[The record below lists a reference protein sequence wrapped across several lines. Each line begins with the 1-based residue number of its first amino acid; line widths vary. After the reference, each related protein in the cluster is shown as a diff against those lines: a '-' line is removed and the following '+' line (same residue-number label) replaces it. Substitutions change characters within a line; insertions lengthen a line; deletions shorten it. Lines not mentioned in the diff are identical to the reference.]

1 MSEPGDSHSCLNCG
15 APLGGQYCEQC
26 GQRATSRFISLWGLL
41 RDAFGD
47 LFELDSRLWRTVVP
61 LLIRPGLLT
70 KEYLQG
76 RRARYMPPFRMYLVL
91 SLVFFIVAFFDPQDK
106 LAVFYEPP
114 TETAEVLSPHGDRE
128 VQLDKAHEEGRRA
141 IQELIDEGVLDPAM
155 LPPEHRE
162 QADTPDED
170 SSPDETSTDEDSAA
184 NNEEDEEHSDIVV
197 TFDDDEFMGSC
208 TLGEFDMGDSPEWL
222 KRRMTPERLKNT
234 CEQIKAAG
242 WAGFRG
248 AILDNIPAGLIILL
262 PFIAL
267 VLKMLYPLSRRY
279 YVEHLLFFVHFHSF
293 FFLILSLQILFARL
307 GAWIGFAA
315 TLFTIVLVAASFYI
329 PVYLFVAM
337 RQVYGQGRFITFLK
351 YIWLLIWYLL
361 GFMFVM
367 MGAVLLAAFSI

>member
-15 APLGGQYCEQC
+15 APLAGQYCGQC
-26 GQRATSRFISLWGLL
+26 GQRATSRFISLWGLIS
-41 RDAFGD
+41 DAFGD
-47 LFELDSRLWRTVVP
+47 MFELDSRLWRTVVP

-106 LAVFYEPP
+106 LAVFYEPAP
-114 TETAEVLSPHGDRE
+114 EATEVLSPPGISQE
-128 VQLDKAHEEGRRA
+128 ELDEAHEERRRA
-141 IQELIDEGVLDPAM
+141 IEELIDEGVLDAEWV
-155 LPPEHRE
+155 PPEFRE
-162 QADTPDED
+162 HVDTPDA
-170 SSPDETSTDEDSAA
+170 TSTDEGAA
-184 NNEEDEEHSDIVV
+184 EDDQEVAEEEDEDNGVVV
-197 TFDDDEFMGSC
+197 TFDDDEFMGTC

-222 KRRMTPERLKNT
+222 KRRMTPQRLKST

-242 WAGFRG
+242 WNGFRD
-248 AILDNIPAGLIILL
+248 AIVDNIPAGLIILL
-262 PFIAL
+262 PFVAL
-267 VLKMLYPLSRRY
+267 ILKMLYPLSRRY

-293 FFLILSLQILFARL
+293 FFLLLSLQILLSRL

-315 TLFTIVLVAASFYI
+315 PLFAVVLIAAAFYI

-337 RQVYGQGRFITFLK
+337 RKVYGQGRFVTILK
-351 YIWLLIWYLL
+351 YIWLVFWYVL

-367 MGAVLLAAFSI
+367 MSAVLLAAFSV

>member
-15 APLGGQYCEQC
+15 APLAGQYCGQC
-26 GQRATSRFISLWGLL
+26 GQRSTTRFISLWGLL
-41 RDAFGD
+41 SDAFGD

-106 LAVFYEPP
+106 LAVFYEPAP
-114 TETAEVLSPHGDRE
+114 ETAEILSPPGMSRDEMNEAR
-128 VQLDKAHEEGRRA
+128 EEGRRA
-141 IQELIDEGVLDPAM
+141 IQELIDEGVLDPAFV
-155 LPPEHRE
+155 PPEYRE
-162 QADTPDED
+162 QTDTPDAA
-170 SSPDETSTDEDSAA
+170 STDEDAVQDEGA
-184 NNEEDEEHSDIVV
+184 EEEEDHDVTV
-197 TFDDDEFMGSC
+197 TFDDDGFMGSC

-222 KRRMTPERLKNT
+222 KRRMTAERLKNT

-242 WAGFRG
+242 WNGFRN

-267 VLKMLYPLSRRY
+267 ILKMLYPLSRRY

-293 FFLILSLQILFARL
+293 FFLILSLQILLARI
-307 GAWIGFAA
+307 GAWIGFAE
-315 TLFTIVLVAASFYI
+315 TLFTIIIVAASFYI
-329 PVYLFVAM
+329 PVYLFVGM
-337 RQVYGQGRFITFLK
+337 RTVYGQGRFVTMLK
-351 YIWLLIWYLL
+351 YIWLLFWYLL

-367 MGAVLLAAFSI
+367 VGAVLLAAFSI